1 MNATN
6 YIFNRIGYVFID
18 EDILTRALTHKSFDK
33 HWNYETMECIG
44 DSLFNFILKDY
55 LRKEYNFQ
63 YSDIARVYDSLVANK
78 NLAKIL
84 LHIFPDIIHYI
95 NMEDKRNIGG
105 KKLADIFEAIIGA
118 IYLDSDD
125 VNCVQTIVHTIIDRY
140 LTDNNIV
147 ITREPT
153 QNIMYNKIRLIEYL
167 QHKYHDNPKFTY
179 ENVYIKNIP
188 KFSGKICIRDNVI
201 YSSSMFHNS
210 KKEADI
216 EVINSYMTAK
226 QISFQ

>member
-18 EDILTRALTHKSFDK
+18 ADILIKALTHKSFDK

-55 LRKEYNFQ
+55 LRREYNFQ
-63 YSDIARVYDSLVANK
+63 YSDITRVYDSLVANK

-84 LHIFPDIIHYI
+84 LHIFPDITAYI
-95 NMEDKRNIGG
+95 NMDRKCDLGE

-118 IYLDSDD
+118 IYLDSED
-125 VNCVQTIVHTIIDRY
+125 VSCVQTIVHTIIERY
-140 LTDNNIV
+140 LTDNNII
-147 ITREPT
+147 ITKEPT
-153 QNIMYNKIRLIEYL
+153 QNMMYNKIKLIEYL
-167 QHKYHDNPKFTY
+167 QHKYHDNPTFTY
-179 ENVYIKNIP
+179 DCVYVKNIP
-188 KFSGKICIRDNVI
+188 KFSGRICICNNVI
-201 YSSSMFHNS
+201 YSSNMFHKS

-216 EVINSYMTAK
+216 EVINSYLTSK
-226 QISFQ
+226 QISF